1 MFCSKEH
8 MSHKKT
14 ERRLR
19 DLPSVQ
25 FFPPHPFSHSHV
37 YEPSLF
43 THTLPTLH
51 GLESH
56 SSTSALKKRLWNVS
70 TWIFNYI
77 WIHTVMIPK
86 PQCQKWG
93 IQSPFDHEHFCKN
106 KYGYKKPVLT
116 ANTFANNNG
125 YEAHLN
131 CEFPVPIIIGIKSL
145 LSKRTFPL

>member
-56 SSTSALKKRLWNVS
+56 SSTSALKKDYEMYQPEYSIIYGFKDRYDPQ
-70 TWIFNYI
+70 T
-77 WIHTVMIPK
+77 TVPK
-86 PQCQKWG
+86 MR
-93 IQSPFDHEHFCKN
+93 DT
-106 KYGYKKPVLT
+106 KP
-116 ANTFANNNG
+116 
-125 YEAHLN
+125 
-131 CEFPVPIIIGIKSL
+131 I
-145 LSKRTFPL
+145 

>member
-8 MSHKKT
+8 IRHKKT
-14 ERRLR
+14 ERWLR

-25 FFPPHPFSHSHV
+25 FFPPHPFSHSHL

-56 SSTSALKKRLWNVS
+56 SSTSALKKKTIKCVNLNIQLYMDS
-70 TWIFNYI
+70 K
-77 WIHTVMIPK
+77 TVMIPK

-116 ANTFANNNG
+116 ANTFAKNNG
-125 YEAHLN
+125 YEARLN
-131 CEFPVPIIIGIKSL
+131 CEFPVPIIIIIIGI
-145 LSKRTFPL
+145 

>member
-14 ERRLR
+14 ERRLH

-56 SSTSALKKRLWNVS
+56 SSTSALKRLWNVS

-77 WIHTVMIPK
+77 WIPRPLWSQNHSAKNEGYKAHLT
-86 PQCQKWG
+86 
-93 IQSPFDHEHFCKN
+93 EHFCKN
-106 KYGYKKPVLT
+106 KYGYKNPVST
-116 ANTFANNNG
+116 ANSFANNNG
-125 YEAHLN
+125 YEARLN
-131 CEFPVPIIIGIKSL
+131 CEFPVPIIIGI
-145 LSKRTFPL
+145 

>member
-8 MSHKKT
+8 LSHWKT

-25 FFPPHPFSHSHV
+25 FFPPHPFSHSQV

-77 WIHTVMIPK
+77 WIQRPLWSPNHSAKNEGYKAHLTTSTFVKTNMVTK
-86 PQCQKWG
+86 
-93 IQSPFDHEHFCKN
+93 SPFWPQTLLLTIMDT
-106 KYGYKKPVLT
+106 KPIWT
-116 ANTFANNNG
+116 AS
-125 YEAHLN
+125 
-131 CEFPVPIIIGIKSL
+131 SL
-145 LSKRTFPL
+145 CP